1 MYIYYISSC
10 PVDNR
15 DANIRKDDDKYHHRL
30 VLFAEQNLNL
40 YAGSYT
46 LFSIKQAKIN
56 LFKLK
61 YGVGGVEP
69 H

>member
-1 MYIYYISSC
+1 M
-10 PVDNR
+10 DTR
-15 DANIRKDDDKYHHRL
+15 DVKIRKDDKYHHRC
-30 VLFAEQNLNL
+30 VSFAEQNFNL

-46 LFSIKQAKIN
+46 LFSIKQAMIN

-61 YGVGGVEP
+61 FGDGGVEP

>member
-1 MYIYYISSC
+1 M
-10 PVDNR
+10 
-15 DANIRKDDDKYHHRL
+15 RKDDEYHHRL

-46 LFSIKQAKIN
+46 LFSIKQAMIN

-61 YGVGGVEP
+61 CGEGGVEP